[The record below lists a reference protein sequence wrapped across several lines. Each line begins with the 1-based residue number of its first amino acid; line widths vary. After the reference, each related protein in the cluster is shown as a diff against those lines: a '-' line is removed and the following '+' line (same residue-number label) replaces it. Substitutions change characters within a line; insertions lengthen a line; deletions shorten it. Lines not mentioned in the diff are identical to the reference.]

1 MRLEGTVF
9 AFVDQCLGGME
20 GCEVS
25 SPARVLVEIRFQHAL
40 APGQHIPGVLDEVL
54 ALRSHRGRPSRL
66 ISYMMGVG
74 SS

>member
-20 GCEVS
+20 GCEGS

-40 APGQHIPGVLDEVL
+40 APGQHIPGVLDKCSL
-54 ALRSHRGRPSRL
+54 SGLT
-66 ISYMMGVG
+66 GVG
-74 SS
+74 RRA